1 MLTSLLLGRGDSML
15 IEEYS
20 YPHVVECQLL
30 PKGYTLLPVRC
41 DEHGMVPEAL
51 SELLDGVKAGA
62 AREEGGGGWEHE
74 HPGTAAPPPMWEHE
88 HPGTAAPPP
97 MPRVLYCIPTG
108 GNPTGA
114 SLPVQRKQQI
124 YEICR

>member
-1 MLTSLLLGRGDSML
+1 ML

-62 AREEGGGGWEHE
+62 AREEGGGGWERE
-74 HPGTAAPPPMWEHE
+74 HPGTAA
-88 HPGTAAPPP
+88 APR